1 MADENFLTETEFV
14 ARLKELEKDAVATEA
29 KIVALKEEKES
40 LLLDPN
46 PNPNPKPNPDPN
58 QVQRSGDG
66 RQLHLQMCS
75 VFEKRGFKEGF
86 DWLSKHIK

>member
-1 MADENFLTETEFV
+1 MRRSYTTAWGSTRSRVLTLTV
-14 ARLKELEKDAVATEA
+14 KPNQTPNPNP
-29 KIVALKEEKES
+29 I
-40 LLLDPN
+40 PN
-46 PNPNPKPNPDPN
+46 PNPNPNPN